1 MSNEIVKKVTFGND
15 ARNQILEGV
24 RQLAEAVT
32 STLGPSGMRVLL
44 EDKNGNPVITKD
56 GVSVAEQITLLDPI
70 QNLGAT
76 LVKQAARK
84 TVQKAGDGTTT
95 ATALAYAILKQ
106 YTELAQ
112 SGKYTTRQ
120 LLDSISRCE
129 ALVVEYLQ
137 EHTMPLENDKVLDS
151 VATISANN
159 DPLLGKIIA
168 DAFKAVGKT
177 GVVALELSEGEETTF
192 EVSDGA
198 IIDSGLTRPAFITN
212 GVNKTCE
219 LDNPYV
225 LLMNSKIKEIDQI
238 VPILEAITQSRES
251 LLIIADADDVVVNLL
266 AINKVKNNFK
276 VNIIDAPAQGP
287 FRQEKMDEIAAIT
300 GATIVDERLGDDAEL
315 IDLDFLG
322 KCEKSTTSN
331 GETLIKLTEEAE
343 TEVNS
348 LVEAAEAKLRNT
360 KNPIEVVRLEEKI
373 ATLRGKAATVK
384 VGAPSEIERKETFDR
399 VEDAICA
406 VKAAVKG
413 GVLPGGGSA
422 LLAASLNL
430 FSHKDILELAFM
442 RAIEYPFRKILENAG
457 ISIELLG
464 ATFGN
469 GYNAITGESVTDMVE
484 AGIIDPADVTIY
496 ALKNACSVASTLLS
510 TNCVINNLR
519 IQDYEDTRG

>member
-1 MSNEIVKKVTFGND
+1 MSNEIVKKVTFGDD

-44 EDKNGNPVITKD
+44 EDKSGNPVITKD

-112 SGKYTTRQ
+112 SGEYTTRQ

-177 GVVALELSEGEETTF
+177 GVVALELSEDETTTF
-192 EVSDGA
+192 EISDGA
-198 IIDSGLTRPAFITN
+198 ILDSGLVRSTFITN

-219 LDNPYV
+219 LEEPYV
-225 LLMNSKIKEIDQI
+225 LLMNSKIKDIQQLI
-238 VPILEAITQSRES
+238 PVLETVTQAKAS
-251 LLIIADADDVVVNLL
+251 LLIIGDADEEVINLL
-266 AINKVKNNFK
+266 AINKVKAGLR

-287 FRQEKMDEIAAIT
+287 FRQEKMEEIAAIT
-300 GATIVDERLGDDAEL
+300 GATIVDEKLGDDAEL

-322 KCEKSTTSN
+322 RCEKSTTSN

-343 TEVNS
+343 SEVNS
-348 LVEAAEAKLRNT
+348 LVEAAEAKLRDT
-360 KNPIEVVRLEEKI
+360 KNPIQVVRLEEKI

-413 GVLPGGGSA
+413 GILPGGGSA
-422 LLAASLNL
+422 LFTAAQTMVVY
-430 FSHKDILELAFM
+430 DDTDLAFIK
-442 RAIEYPFRKILENAG
+442 AIVYPFYKILINAG
-457 ISIELLG
+457 IEPREEG
-464 ATFGN
+464 VYFGN
-469 GYNAITGESVTDMVE
+469 GYNAVTGEAVLDMVG